1 MTKPR
6 LISTLGLTLL
16 LILIIGLLTPLDG
29 WAKKGST
36 SSHGYSRPSSSL
48 SQRTPSTRS
57 SNISRT
63 PSVSGGYSR
72 PRASSS
78 STTVSPAPRGSAS
91 DQALSRQGSKRALDD
106 YRRQRE
112 PDAPAIETVWNRPS
126 TATAPSAPRRSSTRD
141 ALLNAGAAG
150 LGAALGRQVDTPR
163 SIGSPVP
170 AVQNPGS
177 LTTSARPARFPF
189 GALLTALF
197 LLLIG
202 AVLIIVLWRRFFGEV
217 DTRRPGAKLA
227 GRSGARSAYRPD
239 WFRVGMTLPVDPSLF
254 ILAEPLTK
262 VQPPRAATGSGLISV
277 ERLGEVKGPDV
288 NWYRL
293 YVSGGEA
300 FFQVHLDTRGQPDEC
315 RYFSLLDTVE
325 PADADEWGVWLDR
338 DEGLIGWPEFQTQD
352 GRLYAR
358 LWSPGQTRLEPYSL
372 RETLEAADGT
382 DIEPCRQQAML
393 YACATGAQPPLPI
406 TEYLLVAANEQ
417 SEGAW
422 VSLHVGIDIPIASL
436 NLS

>member
-1 MTKPR
+1 MPR
-6 LISTLGLTLL
+6 LTPTLGLTLL
-16 LILIIGLLTPLDG
+16 LTLILGLLMPLDG
-29 WAKKGST
+29 WAKKRGT
-36 SSHGYSRPSSSL
+36 SSGGYSRPSSSL

-57 SNISRT
+57 STSTRT

-78 STTVSPAPRGSAS
+78 STTASPTPRASAA

-141 ALLNAGAAG
+141 TLLNAGAAG
-150 LGAALGRQVDTPR
+150 LGAALGRHLDTPR
-163 SIGSPVP
+163 LSGSPVSTVR
-170 AVQNPGS
+170 AS
-177 LTTSARPARFPF
+177 ASTSTASSGFPF

-202 AVLIIVLWRRFFGEV
+202 AVFIIVLWRRFFGEV
-217 DTRRPGAKLA
+217 DKRRPAAKGA
-227 GRSGARSAYRPD
+227 GRAGARSAYRPD

-254 ILAEPLTK
+254 ILAESLTK
-262 VQPPRAATGSGLISV
+262 LQAPQAATGSGLLSV
-277 ERLGEVKGPDV
+277 EPLGEVKGAGQT
-288 NWYRL
+288 WYRL
-293 YVSGGEA
+293 YVSGGDA
-300 FFQVHLDTRGQPDEC
+300 FFQVHLDARGQPDEC
-315 RYFSLLDTVE
+315 RYFSHLDTVE

-352 GRLYAR
+352 GQRYAR

-372 RETLEAADGT
+372 RETLEAAEGMGL
-382 DIEPCRQQAML
+382 EPCRQQTML
-393 YACATGAQPPLPI
+393 YARATGAQPPLPI

-417 SEGAW
+417 GEGAW
-422 VSLHVGIDIPIASL
+422 VSLHVGIDIPVASL